1 MKKQCIMTVRT
12 VNLNANTTRSGQGML
27 LNVDPQINEIT

>member
-1 MKKQCIMTVRT
+1 MKKQHIMTVKT
-12 VNLNANTTRSGQGML
+12 VNLNESTIHSGQGMF